1 LSTQPLY
8 RSNCSLRLTSR
19 ISDKRVAN
27 LKISVLNDGKPS
39 EEHQLPQNTTRT
51 LSIPEPNTNSSF
63 NLNFRSFK
71 ASYPLS
77 KLIAKGH
84 QIFPTMDWKL
94 EQRNQVNKNEKNWG
108 RYYASHLQGEHPL
121 PPHFDSNSSISE
133 KTNVITKTTRL
144 EHSSELVNFKSLS
157 CQLLTDPIP
166 QIQDPSRPRHYTI
179 KIGPIPELGCPF
191 NLKLKQPVS
200 VQIIKFS
207 IFTVDATETPSKKTV
222 IYKYDPQFSEAFDHQ
237 KSFSLFEDVFF
248 KAKIGSDFKKT
259 IHLKNLFESQHDA
272 EIPLTSDRI
281 KQIEVNLNLENRG
294 GDAISKLFDIKIS
307 FNQPEK
313 AHSIPELPHRITYS
327 EKNVHNFRKNKRGE
341 KLLVSASSTTERFSE
356 YNNPYYSSNRK
367 TKAPL
372 SSFNEAKPNKKIQ
385 RKEVQE
391 FSVSSSKRD
400 KGSDLSESDD
410 EDSAITTFSDES
422 SDLSARSKE
431 VMSTFP
437 AYNSESHD
445 EDSAIT
451 TFSDESS
458 DFSARSIAVKSIF
471 PAYTENNFETI
482 FAMLDPNKL
491 TDSSIE

>member
-1 LSTQPLY
+1 MSTKPLY
-8 RSNCSLRLTSR
+8 RSNCLLRLTSR
-19 ISDKRVAN
+19 ISDKEVAN

-51 LSIPEPNTNSSF
+51 LSIPEPNTNTSF

-71 ASYPLS
+71 ASHPLS
-77 KLIAKGH
+77 KLIAEGQ
-84 QIFPTMDWKL
+84 QIFPTMDLKL
-94 EQRNQVNKNEKNWG
+94 EQGNQAKSNEKNWG
-108 RYYASHLQGEHPL
+108 RYYASHLHGEHPL
-121 PPHFDSNSSISE
+121 PPHFDSNSSISQI
-133 KTNVITKTTRL
+133 TNVITNTNPL
-144 EHSSELVNFKSLS
+144 QNASELVSFKSLS
-157 CQLLTDPIP
+157 YQLLTDPIP
-166 QIQDPSRPRHYTI
+166 QIKNPSRPGHYKI
-179 KIGPIPELGCPF
+179 EIGPIPELGCPF

-313 AHSIPELPHRITYS
+313 AHSIPEIPHSITYS
-327 EKNVHNFRKNKRGE
+327 EKNVHNFRTNKRGE

-356 YNNPYYSSNRK
+356 YNNPHYSSNRK

-372 SSFNEAKPNKKIQ
+372 SILDEAKPNKKIQ
-385 RKEVQE
+385 REEVQE

-422 SDLSARSKE
+422 SDF
-431 VMSTFP
+431 ST
-437 AYNSESHD
+437 
-445 EDSAIT
+445 
-451 TFSDESS
+451 
-458 DFSARSIAVKSIF
+458 RSIAVMSIF